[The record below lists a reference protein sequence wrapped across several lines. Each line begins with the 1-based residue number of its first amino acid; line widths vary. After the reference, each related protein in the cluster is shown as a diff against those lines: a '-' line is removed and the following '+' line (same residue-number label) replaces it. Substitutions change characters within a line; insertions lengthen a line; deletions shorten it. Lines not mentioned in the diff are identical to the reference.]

1 MFRRLRTFLIS
12 LTLVLVATIGTAFS
26 IFYFGDLNFYIND
39 LDQELRVD
47 NVKENYSF
55 GRDEELD
62 TEYTIYLFP
71 SSLYAVI
78 YDDYLNKIYDND
90 LNNNE
95 TATKPEEAFGYIEAS
110 LENGEVSYTPYTEGK
125 KGHNGYKNYYQYI
138 SSGEIENSNHY
149 LLDSEI
155 KGNSSS
161 SYVTNS
167 GAELNDSGLGDPS
180 IILNDKYSNEHLSNE
195 NKNLYLNRNQFRYD
209 RFGAW
214 ENLEA
219 VERGEDGEYI
229 VNSNDVGRYLP
240 QKLVVRQSVTADNFS
255 TYTMEPIT
263 SLGDSHGWH
272 NFAFSSWTTF
282 KIENNKIVRPYIG
295 ESSGEDQFDFSLWP
309 FLSGDILSYFNI
321 MNNLSEYADQN
332 NVIRLFPYFSNGKN
346 YGKSIN
352 GVTNGPS
359 EPQYGGRDAIKI
371 QYSLAN
377 ETNMTRERY
386 FMYNN
391 NSLNSS
397 NSQYND
403 NEYDGLVGENSW
415 FYNYKYDLNHV
426 HYALLS
432 NIKLEKN
439 MYSSFKIMTHMS
451 DGENADWGEHDSAWS
466 TKFFSDDDLNELN
479 GIIDTY
485 GEGLYNIYIFVG
497 NSGSLSRDSVDIGGI
512 GQDVSENLVTGWP
525 EFYQKKLISL
535 GSNVM
540 SFRNF
545 ITYYRNLSLY
555 IEKVS
560 EGRLYKDLNSTYS
573 SEGELQQVINN
584 SYNQADNFVMYT
596 YPIHSTTSN
605 NNELIVGNNIV
616 ENNPYVYL
624 LRNVNFTDVENL
636 SFQIRFSQSYIKDTK
651 FNLGGSGGG
660 NPVILNPTNSN
671 GTYSY
676 NENQVFIPASNYF
689 NVSAISFND
698 GVGNSQEC
706 FTLGNA
712 TNKGVY
718 DILLIYRATVG
729 NVDEFEMYAYRHTI
743 NFIKL
748 YRVGTNIKV
757 DDNTGLA
764 IHTKEDGSALDEQIW
779 MGRANIGENLDPS
792 NFMSS
797 ETNSS
802 GQLISLQDAL
812 ENYLG
817 NDSNTYSNYIVR
829 DYVTDQIVMYYHN
842 GAWQTDN
849 FVILKNYLF
858 IVEKVN

>member
-1 MFRRLRTFLIS
+1 MFRKLRTFLIS
-12 LTLVLVATIGTAFS
+12 LALVLVATIGTAFS

-78 YDDYLNKIYDND
+78 YDDYLNKIYDDD

-95 TATKPEEAFGYIEAS
+95 TAIKPEEAFGYIEAS
-110 LENGEVSYTPYTEGK
+110 LENGEVTYTPYTEGK
-125 KGHNGYKNYYQYI
+125 KGYNDYKNYYEYV
-138 SSGEIENSNHY
+138 SSLGSSTYYVDKEDYQHSENSN
-149 LLDSEI
+149 SV
-155 KGNSSS
+155 
-161 SYVTNS
+161 YVVKNNGITQYYDIGDPTLPLNPKFS
-167 GAELNDSGLGDPS
+167 NDSLGDDDQ
-180 IILNDKYSNEHLSNE
+180 NM
-195 NKNLYLNRNQFRYD
+195 YLNRNQFRYD

-214 ENLEA
+214 ENLDA
-219 VERGEDGEYI
+219 LGR
-229 VNSNDVGRYLP
+229 NDSGAYDVSSKDMGRYLP
-240 QKLVVRQSVTADNFS
+240 QKLVVRQSITAEYFQ
-255 TYTMEPIT
+255 TYTIEPIT
-263 SLGDSHGWH
+263 SMGDSHGWY
-272 NFAFSSWTTF
+272 NLTFSSWTSF
-282 KIENNKIVRPYIG
+282 SINKKASNYERPYINDG
-295 ESSGEDQFDFSLWP
+295 SIDFSLWP
-309 FLSGDILSYFNI
+309 FLSGDISSYFDI
-321 MNNLSEYADQN
+321 MRNLEIYADDS
-332 NVIRLFPYFSNGKN
+332 NVLRLFPYFSNGKH
-346 YGKSIN
+346 YE
-352 GVTNGPS
+352 TNVPS
-359 EPQYGGRDAIKI
+359 YGGRDALKI
-371 QYSLAN
+371 VYSSPDSDN
-377 ETNMTRERY
+377 NSEKY

-391 NSLNSS
+391 IGLTPPSNYELVNNVYYSVLSNIRLESGLYDKFQIQAAVSSTPSAGWVGEWTNVCPNSLNI
-397 NSQYND
+397 D
-403 NEYDGLVGENSW
+403 NIVN
-415 FYNYKYDLNHV
+415 
-426 HYALLS
+426 
-432 NIKLEKN
+432 
-439 MYSSFKIMTHMS
+439 
-451 DGENADWGEHDSAWS
+451 
-466 TKFFSDDDLNELN
+466 
-479 GIIDTY
+479 TY
-485 GEGLYNIYIFVG
+485 GDGLYNFYFFVG
-497 NSGSLSRDSVDIGGI
+497 NSGVESDDYEAPWWNPFDNDKYISSITDIPSYVIQNETDWG
-512 GQDVSENLVTGWP
+512 EL
-525 EFYQKKLISL
+525 YQKKLITIGPTNDESKFIEGSAN
-535 GSNVM
+535 GSNAK
-540 SFRNF
+540 RP
-545 ITYYRNLSLY
+545 IAIC

-560 EGRLYKDLNSTYS
+560 EGRLYKDLNSKYS

-636 SFQIRFSQSYIKDTK
+636 SFQIRFSQSYIPNTK
-651 FNLGGSGGG
+651 FNLEGSGGG

-698 GVGNSQEC
+698 GVGTSQEC
-706 FTLGNA
+706 FTLGDY

-718 DILLIYRATVG
+718 DILLIYRATSG
-729 NVDEFEMYAYRHTI
+729 DVDEFEMYAYRHTI

-748 YRVGTNIKV
+748 YKVGTNIKV

-812 ENYLG
+812 KNYLG